1 MLTGSDQ
8 LSHFDAGWYVI
19 VHALAANS
27 VMEIKGLFF
36 LKEEIKGSTQRW
48 LVLWYISHLWSLNGE
63 AYSSRFWTPSPPP
76 SLCSRGSHR
85 SPPADVPPPSFCRP
99 GSGTAAIRNP
109 SCIYIGTNVLCYHH
123 YVANAFLQF
132 YAWVRLHWNE
142 WLARAQGQRTAST
155 SCLNPL
161 FTWKA
166 YHFLPDSFQKP
177 FCLIGFSPAERW
189 INMYLHARYRIIS
202 RPLHFCP
209 AISSL

>member
-1 MLTGSDQ
+1 MTGAVVHLSPLKFERGGIQ
-8 LSHFDAGWYVI
+8 LPLLDS
-19 VHALAANS
+19 
-27 VMEIKGLFF
+27 
-36 LKEEIKGSTQRW
+36 
-48 LVLWYISHLWSLNGE
+48 
-63 AYSSRFWTPSPPP
+63 SPPP

-85 SPPADVPPPSFCRP
+85 SPPADVPPPSFWRP

-123 YVANAFLQF
+123 YVANAFLQL

-202 RPLHFCP
+202 KPLHFCL
-209 AISSL
+209 AISSLQATSHGSQGCQTQEKKGSCKKFSYNLKFC